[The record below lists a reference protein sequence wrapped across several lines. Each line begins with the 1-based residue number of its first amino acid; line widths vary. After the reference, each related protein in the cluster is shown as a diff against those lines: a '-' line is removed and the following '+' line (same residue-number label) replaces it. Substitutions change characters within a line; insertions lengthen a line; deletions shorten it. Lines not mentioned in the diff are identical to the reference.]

1 MKFYSQN
8 DLINYWEGGKSYKQM
23 TDEGEVTIV
32 SDPVR
37 TIPYVTQKFFEVKK
51 YHDEGKGRRW
61 IKARMGAE
69 KNDVVLAD
77 TRYKV
82 IYKGGRSQE
91 ENGVFLH
98 TFIDDCLSLWEEPI
112 R

>member
-8 DLINYWEGGKSYKQM
+8 DLINYWEGGKSYKQI
-23 TDEGEVTIV
+23 TDEGEITIV

-37 TIPYVTQKFFEVKK
+37 TIPHVTQKFFEVKG
-51 YHDEGKGRRW
+51 HFDKGHGRKW
-61 IKARMGAE
+61 IKEKMGAE
-69 KNDVVLAD
+69 NNGVVLEDA
-77 TRYKV
+77 RYKV
-82 IYKGGRSQE
+82 IHKGGRSQD

-112 R
+112 K